1 MAFGGIAATYVF
13 FWALLHLTQDNNEPP
28 VVSSSIPF
36 ISPLL
41 GMIRWSM
48 DFYSVMRKRHREL
61 PMYTLRI
68 PGTRIYVVNALDLIP
83 VVQRQWRTLM
93 FAPIQVRAAQA
104 AMGVGKDTV
113 AILERDMVTEAGFV
127 NGMIK
132 ATHPTM
138 GNGPALDALN
148 AKAFEVFD
156 KTLSGL
162 TTPTTIS
169 MFRWIDE
176 QIMHAT
182 TDAVYGPSNPM
193 RDTRN
198 LEAW

>member
-1 MAFGGIAATYVF
+1 MLGGPKRNS
-13 FWALLHLTQDNNEPP
+13 DNT
-28 VVSSSIPF
+28 
-36 ISPLL
+36 
-41 GMIRWSM
+41 GG
-48 DFYSVMRKRHREL
+48 RKRHRNL

-68 PGTRIYVVNALDLIP
+68 PGARIYVINSLDLIP

-93 FAPIQVRAAQA
+93 FAPVQVKAARA
-104 AMGVGKDTV
+104 AMGVSKDTI

-127 NGMIK
+127 NGMVK

-138 GNGPALDALN
+138 SNGPALNALN

-156 KTLSGL
+156 DALSGF
-162 TTPTTIS
+162 TAPTTIS
-169 MFRWIDE
+169 MSKWIDK
-176 QIMHAT
+176 QIISAT